1 MDLNRYNIEVFGK
14 EFTISSREEEK
25 NVYKIVNY
33 LDAKM
38 REVSSQTGVIDF
50 YNVLLLTSIVLVNN
64 YLTLLSDCNKKEKDL
79 KYAKKIK
86 ELINLIDSS
95 LNKRDFL

>member
-1 MDLNRYNIEVFGK
+1 MALNAYDIEIFGK
-14 EFTISSREEEK
+14 QLRISSRESEEQV
-25 NVYKIVNY
+25 NKIVNY

-50 YNVLLLTSIVLVNN
+50 YNVLLLTAIVLVNG
-64 YLTLLSDCNKKEKDL
+64 YLTLINECNKKEEDL

-86 ELINLIDSS
+86 ELINLIDGS